1 MNRLHGHVA
10 KIRTGE
16 NIKTIIAGSRSM
28 SSYELLTKIIDS
40 CPFKFEITEVVSG
53 TAKGVDKLG
62 EEWAKNNR
70 IPIKQ
75 FPANWDKFGKSA
87 GYKRNEEMAKYADAA
102 IIIHKDASKGTQ
114 HIKDLAEKYKLK
126 LHYVEVKDRDVFSL
140 ASLKELQKQLEGKQ
154 FVGGDLARKLLNQQI
169 KQLEEYTQIVKDTK
183 IMWEVL
189 ASANQDF
196 DDPRGGNYF
205 ALINKEL
212 VNQALSTPTSKF
224 IQSLNENNK

>member
-62 EEWAKNNR
+62 EEWAKHNK

-75 FPANWDKFGKSA
+75 FQADWDKFGKGA
-87 GYKRNEEMAKYADAA
+87 GYRRNEEMAKYADAA

-114 HIKDLAEKYKLK
+114 HMKDLAEKYKLK

-154 FVGGDLARKLLNQQI
+154 FVGGDLARKLLDQQI
-169 KQLEEYTQIVKDTK
+169 KQLTEYQAVIRDCKTMIEILQQCIKDFK
-183 IMWEVL
+183 GY
-189 ASANQDF
+189 N
-196 DDPRGGNYF
+196 
-205 ALINKEL
+205 EL
-212 VNQALSTPTSKF
+212 SVSNDTFSSIEKSLNSPTSKF